1 MEIFK
6 KTTDKKTNAVSKKK
20 TVNKK
25 LPVTKEKI
33 EVTRALRARAAQTLI
48 APWMSEKA
56 LIGTD
61 SGVYVFEISR
71 TSTKQDVA
79 RAIEVVYKVTPRSIR
94 TVNLPGKRV
103 SRRTKSGSAIRPRRR
118 KAYVYLAKGETI
130 QIV

>member
-6 KTTDKKTNAVSKKK
+6 THTNKKNTVAGKKPVSKQTSATKK
-20 TVNKK
+20 KV
-25 LPVTKEKI
+25 

-61 SGVYVFEISR
+61 SGIYVFAIPR
-71 TSTKQDVA
+71 AATKQDVA
-79 RAIEVVYKVTPRSIR
+79 HAIEVVYKVTPRSIR
-94 TVNLPGKRV
+94 ITNLPGKRV
-103 SRRTKSGSAIRPRRR
+103 SRRTRSGSATRPRRR
-118 KAYVYLAKGETI
+118 KAYVYLTKGDTI